1 MSQQS
6 RPVRARFLGRS
17 LASALAATLAVVTVL
32 VPDWIEGAF
41 GVRPD
46 AGGGELEW
54 LVVGALAVVAIGLGV
69 AAGRELG
76 RRAAVG

>member
-1 MSQQS
+1 
-6 RPVRARFLGRS
+6 
-17 LASALAATLAVVTVL
+17 

-54 LVVGALAVVAIGLGV
+54 LVVGVLAVVAIGLGV